1 MLHLITLE
9 IITQNNRLKEIN
21 CRRNNCVHWERII
34 SFFKEIINVKVEN
47 KGSCILYNIL
57 VLKGL
62 ALILTSSEMK

>member
-21 CRRNNCVHWERII
+21 CRRSNCVRCVRII
-34 SFFKEIINVKVEN
+34 SFFKEIINVKVKN

-57 VLKGL
+57 VLEGV